1 MLDKLRRKLNNSASL
16 GKTLA
21 RTQQHH
27 FSHFAEPREF
37 DLRSLN

>member
-1 MLDKLRRKLNNSASL
+1 MIDKLRKKLNNSASL

-27 FSHFAEPREF
+27 FSHFAEPKEF
-37 DLRSLN
+37 ELRSLN